1 MVSEPLLWARSCGA
15 LLTHPYCRESDY
27 IVPIL
32 QVGILRLQE
41 VMYLG
46 TVISGLKQLSDLK
59 SHVLRLQPRCF
70 HGSQEASWS
79 SFQKLLP
86 GRGPQGSPR
95 HDLAQTTEPGE
106 SASVN
111 GQLSRCLGSWE
122 SGRGRANPE
131 TTHITPS
138 IPSNSSLNISG
149 FMGNKGRVLGFI
161 QHT

>member
-1 MVSEPLLWARSCGA
+1 
-15 LLTHPYCRESDY
+15 
-27 IVPIL
+27 
-32 QVGILRLQE
+32 
-41 VMYLG
+41 MYLG